1 MQPNEPLDLVVQQPS
16 EPPFSQNTQ
25 PEPPLFGRGEPF
37 IRKRIP
43 KSTASRKGLLKP
55 TSVGGERSSI
65 GALLGGERSS
75 VAIESNLVSAEDEK
89 GWSFFIYHLKNVLQ
103 QSDRGNNWCIISDRH
118 KAIDKACRELW
129 PEVGRR
135 YCTKHLSVNWK
146 RVFSGPKMWQLF
158 WLAAGATSEFTFKK
172 AMQQIEKANP
182 AARIWLAN
190 LGEQKRWTK
199 HQFDTSIKSDV
210 NKTNF
215 VESFN
220 STLGIDRCR
229 PVLTLLE
236 GN

>member
-1 MQPNEPLDLVVQQPS
+1 MQ
-16 EPPFSQNTQ
+16 
-25 PEPPLFGRGEPF
+25 
-37 IRKRIP
+37 
-43 KSTASRKGLLKP
+43 
-55 TSVGGERSSI
+55 
-65 GALLGGERSS
+65 
-75 VAIESNLVSAEDEK
+75 
-89 GWSFFIYHLKNVLQ
+89 
-103 QSDRGNNWCIISDRH
+103 
-118 KAIDKACRELW
+118 AIDKACRELW